1 MTIDQTRSQAPLVQ
15 VAPAAEGIDSL
26 LGVGGFPTAN
36 LMPPA
41 ILARRAVRQAKRRAL
56 LAIACA
62 VLLTLLMVLMTSMQQ
77 RSANAAKADAQARVD
92 AALVMKQRYAYVPA
106 VYSAVTTARE
116 DLATAMGQ
124 EVQVARLMAGLSAL
138 QPPSL
143 SLATLT
149 GTVGPGTADA
159 ASSQQEV
166 IVGVG
171 LVSFTGE
178 AKSMDDVAAWLDRL
192 RESEDYES
200 PVLTD
205 VTTGTDGLLTFTAT
219 AELSDQAL
227 SGRFVEAAQ

>member
-1 MTIDQTRSQAPLVQ
+1 MTVDQTRNGALVAHVAAP
-15 VAPAAEGIDSL
+15 EGIETL
-26 LGVGGFPTAN
+26 LGVGPFPSAN

-41 ILARRAVRQAKRRAL
+41 ILARRAVRAAKRRAL
-56 LAIACA
+56 VAIACA
-62 VLLTLLMVLMTSMQQ
+62 VVLTVLMVLVTSMQQ

-106 VYSAVTTARE
+106 VYSAVTTARQ

-143 SLATLT
+143 SLVTLT
-149 GTVGPGTADA
+149 ATVGPGQAESM
-159 ASSQQEV
+159 SSQQDV

-171 LVSFTGE
+171 LVSFSGE
-178 AKSMDDVAAWLDRL
+178 AKTMEDIAAWLDRV
-192 RESEDYES
+192 RNSEDYES

-205 VTTGTDGLLTFTAT
+205 VTTGSDDLLTFTAT

-227 SGRFVEAAQ
+227 SGRFVEAAS

>member
-1 MTIDQTRSQAPLVQ
+1 MTVDQTRNGALVAHVAAP
-15 VAPAAEGIDSL
+15 EGIETL
-26 LGVGGFPTAN
+26 LGVGPFPSAN

-41 ILARRAVRQAKRRAL
+41 ILARRAVRAAKRRAL
-56 LAIACA
+56 VAIACA
-62 VLLTLLMVLMTSMQQ
+62 VLLTVLMVLVTSMQQ

-106 VYSAVTTARE
+106 VYSAVTTARQ

-143 SLATLT
+143 SLVTLT
-149 GTVGPGTADA
+149 ATVGPGQAESM
-159 ASSQQEV
+159 SSQQDV

-171 LVSFTGE
+171 LVSFSGE
-178 AKSMDDVAAWLDRL
+178 AKTMEDIAAWLDRV
-192 RESEDYES
+192 RDSEDYES

-205 VTTGTDGLLTFTAT
+205 VTTGSDDLLTFTAT

-227 SGRFVEAAQ
+227 SGRFVEAAS